1 MRISL
6 QSTIN
11 KPNPG
16 LNKSKAVHTPEL
28 KTMFENILKQKNE
41 YDQAKVNWV
50 DDQSVELKNVSN
62 QCLHSFLL
70 EAEKQGK
77 DISFTKQTV
86 ITIS

>member
-11 KPNPG
+11 KPNPS
-16 LNKSKAVHTPEL
+16 LKKSKAVHTPEL

>member
-1 MRISL
+1 MTISL

-11 KPNPG
+11 KPNPST
-16 LNKSKAVHTPEL
+16 NKQKVVQTPEL
-28 KTMFENILKQKNE
+28 KNMFENILKQKNE
-41 YDQAKVNWV
+41 YDKAQVNWV
-50 DDQSVELKNVSN
+50 DDESVELKNVSN
-62 QCLHSFLL
+62 QCLHSFLI

>member
-11 KPNPG
+11 KPSPS
-16 LNKSKAVHTPEL
+16 LKKSEAVHTPEL
-28 KTMFENILKQKNE
+28 KTMFEKILKQKNE